1 MQLRNAALVEG
12 SMAKLEIAGVEYYWS
27 KLGDNLIDDWGA
39 MQLRKAG
46 WQNVELL
53 NLGSCC
59 LTQNPTNFRGRA

>member
-53 NLGSCC
+53 NLGSY
-59 LTQNPTNFRGRA
+59 